1 MNNIHFLPAKHN
13 SARLSANS
21 AAIKASAMP
30 EQSTTPPDNSVTPV
44 PHVALLKP
52 SGSKNKRYEQ
62 LVQLYHADIYRYGY
76 WLCKDPDIAQDL
88 VQETFLRAWKHLDS
102 LLDAAA
108 AKSWLITIL
117 RRENARRFERKQFDY
132 DDAAEQDSL
141 PDTQQSSAEQD
152 CDNNKLRNYM
162 AALPEEYREPLVM
175 QVIGGFSSDE
185 IAKLLQ
191 LNVNTVNT
199 RLFRARK
206 LLREQLNINQHGE
219 THHE

>member
-13 SARLSANS
+13 NARLSASPATIN
-21 AAIKASAMP
+21 ASAMP
-30 EQSTTPPDNSVTPV
+30 EPSPDNTVAPA
-44 PHVALLKP
+44 PHVALINP

-76 WLCKDPDIAQDL
+76 WLCKDANIAQDL

-132 DDAAEQDSL
+132 DDATEQDSL
-141 PDTQQSSAEQD
+141 PDTAQSSAEQD
-152 CDNNKLRNYM
+152 YDNHKLRNYM

-185 IAKLLQ
+185 IASLLQ

-206 LLREQLNINQHGE
+206 LLREQLNINRHGE
-219 THHE
+219 TYHE

>member
-1 MNNIHFLPAKHN
+1 MSNIHFLPAKHN
-13 SARLSANS
+13 NARLTANS
-21 AAIKASAMP
+21 AAINANAMP
-30 EQSTTPPDNSVTPV
+30 QQSLTPPDSAVTAV
-44 PHVALLKP
+44 PHVTLIKP

-141 PDTQQSSAEQD
+141 PDTEQSSAEQD
-152 CDNNKLRNYM
+152 CDTDKLRNYM

-185 IAKLLQ
+185 IASLLQ

-219 THHE
+219 TNHE

>member
-1 MNNIHFLPAKHN
+1 MSNIHFLPAKHN
-13 SARLSANS
+13 NARLSANS
-21 AAIKASAMP
+21 AAINASAMP
-30 EQSTTPPDNSVTPV
+30 EQSPAPPDSAATPV
-44 PHVALLKP
+44 PQVTLLKP

-132 DDAAEQDSL
+132 DDTAEQDSL
-141 PDTQQSSAEQD
+141 PDTGQSSTEQD

-185 IAKLLQ
+185 IANLLQ

-219 THHE
+219 TRHE